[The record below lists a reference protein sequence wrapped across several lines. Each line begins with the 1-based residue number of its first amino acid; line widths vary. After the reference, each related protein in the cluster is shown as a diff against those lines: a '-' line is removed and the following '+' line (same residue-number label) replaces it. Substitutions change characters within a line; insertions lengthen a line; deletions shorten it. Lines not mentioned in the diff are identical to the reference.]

1 MRVRDARRVS
11 TFLGIVVVGTVAVS
25 CVRNPPPVEPDAPP
39 PPPATDRAAPTPA
52 PPPPSPPPP
61 APPPVIGEAD
71 EFSSLSLEDLNR
83 DSPLQSVFFQYDS
96 AELSAAG
103 QAILQ
108 ANAETLRRY
117 PSWMITIEGHC
128 DERGSPEYNLALG
141 ESRALAAR
149 EYLAEFG
156 LTSDRLRTVSYG
168 KEFPFDPGHTEEA
181 WANNRR
187 AHFVITD
194 R

>member
-1 MRVRDARRVS
+1 MPPPHRQPRIARRQP
-11 TFLGIVVVGTVAVS
+11 LHH
-25 CVRNPPPVEPDAPP
+25 
-39 PPPATDRAAPTPA
+39 
-52 PPPPSPPPP
+52 PPPSPPPP